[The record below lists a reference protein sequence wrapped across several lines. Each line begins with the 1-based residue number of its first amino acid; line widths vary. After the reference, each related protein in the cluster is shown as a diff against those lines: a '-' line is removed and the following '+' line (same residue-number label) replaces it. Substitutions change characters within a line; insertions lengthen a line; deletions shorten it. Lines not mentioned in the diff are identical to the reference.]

1 MNLNTQDVVDYL
13 KKNYDLLKDIADG
26 AISLETAFQALEAH
40 RSEAAELAAHLSGP
54 LEFTASPDHN
64 VNAKQRELLAKI
76 EEVSKDIQ
84 TWQDDPDVVGSLYAL
99 RASYYTALA
108 NTYDDVFQWTITFTQ
123 QEIDD
128 LNKLLVRAKLDAE
141 ERQLQANV
149 VDAVV
154 QLSKFVLSFL
164 TTVLV

>member
-1 MNLNTQDVVDYL
+1 
-13 KKNYDLLKDIADG
+13 
-26 AISLETAFQALEAH
+26 
-40 RSEAAELAAHLSGP
+40 